1 MQVSDRVA
9 IFWDFENCSAP
20 SGASGYDLASSIRNC
35 VQQFGP
41 IKLFKAYVDV
51 SEQSAGQRGSCLR
64 SELQLSGVSMTDTPH
79 MGRKN
84 VADQMIIVDMLA
96 YAFDNPQ
103 PSTTIVLIT
112 GDRDFAYAVA
122 ILRLRQFHVVVISP
136 SVPSPHAS
144 LTAHASM
151 CIDWNTAI
159 MQNIG
164 LEASTSQAIPPDRT
178 KTESPSTKID
188 SPPAQTESPPCPSNS
203 VSAAC
208 PPTQPV
214 NFGTTDSSQPPQ
226 PKPPSVPTNP
236 PKPVPL
242 ETNNRSRSADPICR
256 IQTPDSIDSYTPAPT
271 YTARLSPV
279 TPIPLQP
286 SDQVPQSS
294 LQLNSNQTYTS
305 SSQTPGVNHLPR
317 AQPARKLSMPVQFP
331 SIAPGYIATSPTMAP
346 PAVSGIVPVPATLP
360 SNSAP
365 LYPPVQPPKIAPPPP
380 CKVVPARFYGLVKLL
395 ETHRRN
401 GAPRP
406 FRSIIAVE
414 LVQLDKAVYKKAGVE
429 KFKQYVAL
437 AESEGVVEL
446 GGMEGGAWIGL
457 RTDWYGCVMG
467 Q

>member
-122 ILRLRQFHVVVISP
+122 VLRLRQFHVVVISP

-159 MQNIG
+159 MQKIG
-164 LEASTSQAIPPDRT
+164 LEASTPQAVLPDRT
-178 KTESPSTKID
+178 KTESP
-188 SPPAQTESPPCPSNS
+188 PCPPNS
-203 VSAAC
+203 APAAS

-214 NFGTTDSSQPPQ
+214 KIGTADSPQSSQA
-226 PKPPSVPTNP
+226 KSPSPVPTNP
-236 PKPVPL
+236 PKPTPL
-242 ETNNRSRSADPICR
+242 DTNNRSRSADPIR
-256 IQTPDSIDSYTPAPT
+256 RTQTPDSMDSSTPAPT
-271 YTARLSPV
+271 YTAHPLPV
-279 TPIPLQP
+279 TQVPLQP
-286 SDQVPQSS
+286 PDQVPQSG
-294 LQLNSNQTYTS
+294 QLHCNQTYTPS
-305 SSQTPGVNHLPR
+305 PQTPGVNHLQR
-317 AQPARKLSMPVQFP
+317 AQPVRNLSTPVQFP
-331 SIAPGYIATSPTMAP
+331 SIAPGYIATSPILVP
-346 PAVSGIVPVPATLP
+346 PAVSGLTPVASTLP
-360 SNSAP
+360 SISTP
-365 LYPPVQPPKIAPPPP
+365 RPVQTPEMVLSVSHKVPPP
-380 CKVVPARFYGLVKLL
+380 RFLGLVRLL
-395 ETHRRN
+395 EVHRLN
-401 GAPRP
+401 GTSRP
-406 FRSIIAVE
+406 FRSTIAIE
-414 LVQLDKAVYKKAGVE
+414 LVKLDKAIYKKAGVE
-429 KFKQYVAL
+429 KFGQFVSL
-437 AESEGVVEL
+437 AESEGIVEL
-446 GGMEGGAWIGL
+446 GGKEGGAWIGL
-457 RTDWYGCVMG
+457 RTDWYGCVVG

>member
-20 SGASGYDLASSIRNC
+20 SGASGYDLASRIRNC

-144 LTAHASM
+144 LTAHASV

-164 LEASTSQAIPPDRT
+164 LEASTSQAVPPDRT
-178 KTESPSTKID
+178 KTESPRC
-188 SPPAQTESPPCPSNS
+188 PPNS
-203 VSAAC
+203 APAAC
-208 PPTQPV
+208 PPTQPAKIS
-214 NFGTTDSSQPPQ
+214 TTDSTHSSR
-226 PKPPSVPTNP
+226 PKSPSPVPTSP
-236 PKPVPL
+236 PKPTPL
-242 ETNNRSRSADPICR
+242 ETNNRSRSADPIR
-256 IQTPDSIDSYTPAPT
+256 RTQTPDSMDSSTPAPT
-271 YTARLSPV
+271 YTAHPPPV
-279 TPIPLQP
+279 SQVPLQP
-286 SDQVPQSS
+286 PNQAPQSG
-294 LQLNSNQTYTS
+294 QLDSSQTYTPPP
-305 SSQTPGVNHLPR
+305 QTPGVNHLQR
-317 AQPARKLSMPVQFP
+317 ALPVRNLSTPVQFP

-346 PAVSGIVPVPATLP
+346 PAVSGLAQVPSTLP
-360 SNSAP
+360 SISGP
-365 LYPPVQPPKIAPPPP
+365 LFPPVHLPALVPAASR
-380 CKVVPARFYGLVKLL
+380 KVVPARFYGLVKLL
-395 ETHRRN
+395 ETHRQN

-406 FRSIIAVE
+406 LRSIIAAE
-414 LVQLDKAVYKKAGVE
+414 LVKSDQGIYKKAGVE
-429 KFKQYVAL
+429 KFGQYVAL
-437 AESEGVVEL
+437 AESEGIVEL
-446 GGMEGGAWIGL
+446 GGTGGGAWIGL
-457 RTDWYGCVMG
+457 RTDWYGCVVV

>member
-9 IFWDFENCSAP
+9 IFWDFAP

-41 IKLFKAYVDV
+41 IKLFKAYVDI
-51 SEQSAGQRGSCLR
+51 SEQSAGQRGTCLR

-79 MGRKN
+79 MGKKN

-103 PSTTIVLIT
+103 SSTTIVLIT

-136 SVPSPHAS
+136 SVPSPHTS

-151 CIDWNTAI
+151 CIDWNKAI

-164 LEASTSQAIPPDRT
+164 LETPTSQTVPPDRT
-178 KTESPSTKID
+178 KTESPPTKV
-188 SPPAQTESPPCPSNS
+188 ESPPTKAEPSPCPPNS
-203 VSAAC
+203 APAAC
-208 PPTQPV
+208 PTQPV
-214 NFGTTDSSQPPQ
+214 NSGTCNSSQPPQ
-226 PKPPSVPTNP
+226 PKPPSVPANL

-242 ETNNRSRSADPICR
+242 ETNNRSRSADPIR
-256 IQTPDSIDSYTPAPT
+256 RTQTPDSIGSSTPAPT
-271 YTARLSPV
+271 YTAHPPPVSPV
-279 TPIPLQP
+279 PLQP
-286 SDQVPQSS
+286 PDQVPQSGV
-294 LQLNSNQTYTS
+294 QGDSNNTYTPP
-305 SSQTPGVNHLPR
+305 QTPGVNHLSR
-317 AQPARKLSMPVQFP
+317 AQPVRNLSMPVQFP

-346 PAVSGIVPVPATLP
+346 PAVSGIAPVPSVLP

-365 LYPPVQPPKIAPPPP
+365 LYPPVQQPEAAPPASR
-380 CKVVPARFYGLVKLL
+380 KVVPVRFSSLVKLL
-395 ETHRRN
+395 EAHRRN
-401 GAPRP
+401 GSPRP
-406 FRSIIAVE
+406 FRSVIAVE
-414 LVQLDKAVYKKAGVE
+414 LVQSDKAIYKKAGVE

-437 AESEGVVEL
+437 AESEGIVEL

-457 RTDWYGCVMG
+457 RTD
-467 Q
+467 

>member
-122 ILRLRQFHVVVISP
+122 VLRLRQFHVVVISP

-159 MQNIG
+159 MQKIG
-164 LEASTSQAIPPDRT
+164 LEASTPQAVPPDRT
-178 KTESPSTKID
+178 KTESP
-188 SPPAQTESPPCPSNS
+188 PCPPNS
-203 VSAAC
+203 APATS

-214 NFGTTDSSQPPQ
+214 KIGTADSPQ
-226 PKPPSVPTNP
+226 SSRPKSPSPVPTNP
-236 PKPVPL
+236 PKPTPL
-242 ETNNRSRSADPICR
+242 ETNNRSRSADPIR
-256 IQTPDSIDSYTPAPT
+256 RTQSPDSIDSSTPAPT
-271 YTARLSPV
+271 YTAHP
-279 TPIPLQP
+279 P
-286 SDQVPQSS
+286 DQAPQSG
-294 LQLNSNQTYTS
+294 QQDCNQAYTPS
-305 SSQTPGVNHLPR
+305 PQAPGVNHLQR
-317 AQPARKLSMPVQFP
+317 AQPVRNLSTPVQFP
-331 SIAPGYIATSPTMAP
+331 SIAPGYIATSPTMTP
-346 PAVSGIVPVPATLP
+346 PAVSGIAQVPPTLP
-360 SNSAP
+360 SISGPLFPPVHPSALAQSAP
-365 LYPPVQPPKIAPPPP
+365 R
-380 CKVVPARFYGLVKLL
+380 KVVPARFYGLVKLL

-406 FRSIIAVE
+406 SRSIIAVE
-414 LVQLDKAVYKKAGVE
+414 LVKSDKAIYKKAGVE
-429 KFKQYVAL
+429 KFGQYVAL
-437 AESEGVVEL
+437 AESEGIVEL

-457 RTDWYGCVMG
+457 RTDWCGCVVV